1 LTGEIFFPGYN
12 PLLFISGKKKLVIVD
27 EKLHLHG
34 GGAEEAH
41 GVAGDG
47 RGGRLAAG
55 PIRQDAAPHSE
66 ADGGHEDA
74 SEDEGGSQSVGTL
87 AEKAAKVRVTI
98 TARRVR
104 IDPEERRSKYI
115 KRLEQLIEQLDAI
128 ISSSRTSQKLRLR
141 AIDILRKTIDTCYG
155 IVSDI
160 EVEQLERELEEAKE
174 EEGGDRELGY
184 EVEEEASG

>member
-1 LTGEIFFPGYN
+1 M
-12 PLLFISGKKKLVIVD
+12 
-27 EKLHLHG
+27 
-34 GGAEEAH
+34 
-41 GVAGDG
+41 
-47 RGGRLAAG
+47 
-55 PIRQDAAPHSE
+55 
-66 ADGGHEDA
+66 
-74 SEDEGGSQSVGTL
+74 